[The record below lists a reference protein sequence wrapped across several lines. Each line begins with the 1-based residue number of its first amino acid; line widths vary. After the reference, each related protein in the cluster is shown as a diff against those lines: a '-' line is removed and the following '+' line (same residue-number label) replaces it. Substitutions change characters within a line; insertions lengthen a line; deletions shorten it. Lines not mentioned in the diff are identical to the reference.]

1 MDSTDTQY
9 IFAIAL
15 HRHRELGLVAGAY
28 LISPISDDTYKIE
41 KNVIVDSAVIHSD
54 RITTDQSEIIRSI
67 QEISE
72 KSLLKLFGRDAKT
85 FNELLQKVQSDENLN
100 SYIRNYIDRRICKAV
115 EKAASANIPIYI
127 RERNANNIYKE
138 KQLIYHT
145 EVTSPIF
152 RFELDEF
159 GMKYSLK
166 IQHQTS
172 ILTLLPGVFELLT
185 VEPCLIRVANGIYKV
200 EGIDGRKFVPYMT
213 KQFVTIP
220 QQSVQKY
227 METFVLNAVRS
238 NQVEAVGFEINEQK
252 NRPKPILTLDERLS
266 GGACL
271 TLSFQY
277 GNKVISANTPA
288 VNEVKLSFRNNSYTF
303 TRLTRNPEKEEKIKQ
318 QLIKTWRLTKV
329 GENEYFPGKPENG
342 EFDHYQVIEWLNTNY
357 KLLQDEGFEIHQKFR
372 QTNYYL
378 SGFDLNLRLTES
390 IDWFDLYGMVRI
402 GEFEIPFVYF
412 RKHIVKNIREFTLPN
427 GQVFI
432 LPDEWFAKYRTI
444 LMLGKEEGE
453 SIKLSKASAAIIA
466 GSSLETQ
473 SISSFTEKLKN
484 INAKGVTLPHNLQ
497 AKLREYQT
505 LGFAWLKTL
514 VENGLNGCLA
524 DDMGLGK
531 TLQTIALLLSELEA
545 NDFKTGQEH
554 CSLVVAPT
562 SIIYNWQKEFEKFAP
577 QVKVGIYH
585 GTQRD
590 KSHKIFQ
597 QNHVVITSYG
607 TIRNDIDLFK
617 DFAFRYVVLDE
628 SQTIKNPASK
638 IYRCVLLLKTKKSL
652 CLSGTPIENNLFD
665 LWSQMNFLNRGML
678 GGLKVFREEFAIPIE
693 RKNDAE
699 KQKQLKKLIEPLI
712 MRRTKEQVA
721 KELPPLTEQIIY
733 CEMTDEQG
741 KAYEAEKSKARRLI
755 LDSLEQSKPE
765 SSTINVLSALT
776 RLRQLANHPAMLDE
790 YSNLSSGKF
799 EEVTQMIE
807 SVIAENHKILIFS
820 SFVKHLAQVE
830 TYLQNNGIGY
840 EMLTGSTTDRSD
852 VVEEFQNNP
861 EKKIF
866 LISLKAGGVGLNL
879 TAADYIF
886 ILDPWWNPAAEMQA
900 ASRAHRIGQTRS
912 VFVYRFITRNTVEE
926 KIVKLQAHKENLAH
940 EFVNSNNPMI
950 LLNKEQ
956 LISLV
961 E

>member
-54 RITTDQSEIIRSI
+54 RITIDQSEILRNV

-72 KSLLKLFGRDAKT
+72 KSLLKLFGREAKT
-85 FNELLQKVQSDENLN
+85 FNELLQKVQNDENLN
-100 SYIRNYIDRRICKAV
+100 SYIRNYIDRRICKAI
-115 EKAASANIPIYI
+115 EKAASANIPIFI
-127 RERNANNIYKE
+127 RERNANSLYKE
-138 KQLIYHT
+138 KQ
-145 EVTSPIF
+145 VTFHSDVASPIF
-152 RFELDEF
+152 RFELDEN
-159 GMKYSLK
+159 GIKYSLK
-166 IQHQTS
+166 VQHGS
-172 ILTLLPGVFELLT
+172 KILTLIPGNFELLT
-185 VEPCLIRVANGIYKV
+185 VEPCLIRVSNGIYKV

-213 KQFVTIP
+213 KEFVTIP

-227 METFVLNAVRS
+227 METFVLNAVRNNS
-238 NQVEAVGFEINEQK
+238 VEAIGFEVTEQK
-252 NRPKPILTLDERLS
+252 NRPKPILILDERLA

-277 GNKVISANTPA
+277 GNKLISANTPA
-288 VNEVKLSFRNNSYTF
+288 VNEVKLSHRGNSYTF
-303 TRLTRNPEKEEKIKQ
+303 TRLTRNSEKEDKIRQ
-318 QLIKTWRLTKV
+318 QLTKVWHLNKV
-329 GENEYFPGKPENG
+329 GENEYFPGNPANN
-342 EFDHYQVIEWLNTNY
+342 EFDHYMVIEWLNSNY
-357 KLLQDEGFEIHQKFR
+357 KLLQDEGFEIQQKFR
-372 QTNYYL
+372 QTNYFISDFEL
-378 SGFDLNLRLTES
+378 KLKLTES

-402 GEFEIPFVYF
+402 GEFDIPFVYF
-412 RKHIVKNIREFTLPN
+412 RKHIVKNIREYTLPN
-427 GQVFI
+427 GQIFI
-432 LPDEWFAKYRTI
+432 LPEEWFAKYRTV
-444 LMLGKEEGE
+444 LMLGREDGK
-453 SIKLSKASAAIIA
+453 SIKLSKASAAILT
-466 GSSLETQ
+466 GSGLETD
-473 SISSFTEKLKN
+473 SISNFTDKLKN
-484 INAKGVTLPHNLQ
+484 ITAKGISLPTTLQ
-497 AKLREYQT
+497 ATLRDYQT
-505 LGFAWLKTL
+505 IGFAWLKTL

-531 TLQTIALLLSELEA
+531 TLQTITLLLSELEA
-545 NDFKTGQEH
+545 NEFKTGEGQ
-554 CSLVVAPT
+554 CSLVITPT
-562 SIIYNWQKEFEKFAP
+562 SIMYNWQKEFEKFAP
-577 QVKVGIYH
+577 RVKVGIYH

-590 KSHKIFQ
+590 KSHKMFL

-607 TIRNDIDLFK
+607 TIRNDIDIFK
-617 DFAFRYVVLDE
+617 DFVFRYVVLDE

-638 IYRCVLLLKTKKSL
+638 IYRCVLLLKTKKNL

-693 RKNDAE
+693 RKYDAE

-712 MRRTKEQVA
+712 LRRTKEQVA
-721 KELPPLTEQIIY
+721 KELPPITEQIVY
-733 CEMTDEQG
+733 CEMTDEQS

-755 LDSLEQSKPE
+755 LDSLEQNKPD
-765 SSTINVLSALT
+765 STTINVLAALT

-790 YSNLSSGKF
+790 YPNLSSGKF

-820 SFVKHLAQVE
+820 SFVKHLVQVE
-830 TYLQNNGIGY
+830 AYLQSAGIGY

-900 ASRAHRIGQTRS
+900 ASRAHRIGQTKS

-940 EFVNSNNPMI
+940 EFVNTNNPMI

>member
-1 MDSTDTQY
+1 MDSTDTQH

-28 LISPISDDTYKIE
+28 LISPISDDTFKIE

-54 RITTDQSEIIRSI
+54 RITTDQSEILRSI

-85 FNELLQKVQSDENLN
+85 FNELLQKLQNDENLN

-115 EKAASANIPIYI
+115 EKAASSDIPIFI
-127 RERNANNIYKE
+127 RERNANNLYKE
-138 KQLIYHT
+138 KQVIYYPDPA
-145 EVTSPIF
+145 SPIF
-152 RFELDEF
+152 RFELDEN
-159 GMKYSLK
+159 GIMYSLK
-166 IQHQTS
+166 VQHNKT
-172 ILTLLPGVFELLT
+172 ILTLSPGSFELLT
-185 VEPCLIRVANGIYKV
+185 VEPCLIRVVNGIYKV
-200 EGIDGRKFVPYMT
+200 EGIDGRKFLPYMT
-213 KQFVTIP
+213 KEYVTIP
-220 QQSVQKY
+220 PQSVQKY
-227 METFVLNAVRS
+227 METFVLNAVRN
-238 NQVEAVGFEINEQK
+238 NQVEAIGFEISEQK
-252 NRPKPILTLDERLS
+252 NRPKPTLTLEERLA

-277 GNKVISANTPA
+277 GNKTISANTPA
-288 VNEVKLSFRNNSYTF
+288 INEVKLSHRGNTYTF
-303 TRLTRNPEKEEKIKQ
+303 TRLTRNTEKEEKIKQ
-318 QLIKTWRLTKV
+318 QLAKLWHLQKI
-329 GENEYFPGKPENG
+329 GENEYFPGKPVNDEL
-342 EFDHYQVIEWLNTNY
+342 DHYHVIEWLNQNY
-357 KLLQDEGFEIHQKFR
+357 QPLQEEGFEILQKYR
-372 QTNYYL
+372 QTNYYI
-378 SGFDLNLRLTES
+378 SGYNLNLRLTEG
-390 IDWFDLYGMVRI
+390 IDWFDLYGMVKI
-402 GEFEIPFVYF
+402 GDFEIPFVYF
-412 RKHIVKNIREFTLPN
+412 RKHIVKNNREFTLPN

-432 LPDEWFAKYRTI
+432 LPEEWFAKYRTI
-444 LMLGKEEGE
+444 LMLGKEDGK
-453 SIKLSKASAAIIA
+453 SLKLSKASAAILA
-466 GSSLETQ
+466 SSGLSDE
-473 SISSFTEKLKN
+473 SISNFTQKIKN
-484 INAKGVTLPHNLQ
+484 INAKSITIPATLKATLRDYQ
-497 AKLREYQT
+497 AT
-505 LGFAWLKTL
+505 GFSWLKTL
-514 VENGLNGCLA
+514 ADNNLNGCLA

-531 TLQTIALLLSELEA
+531 TLQTITLILSELEA
-545 NDFKTGQEH
+545 NEFKTGEGY

-577 QVKVGIYH
+577 RVKVGLYH
-585 GTQRD
+585 GTQRE
-590 KSHKIFQ
+590 KSQKMFL

-617 DFAFRYVVLDE
+617 DFVFRLVVLDE

-638 IYRCVLLLKTKKSL
+638 IYRCVLLLKTHKNL
-652 CLSGTPIENNLFD
+652 CLSGTPIENNLYD

-693 RKNDAE
+693 RKNDTE
-699 KQKQLKKLIEPLI
+699 KQKQLKKIIEPLI

-733 CEMTDEQG
+733 CEMTEEQG

-765 SSTINVLSALT
+765 SSSINVLAALT
-776 RLRQLANHPAMLDE
+776 RLRQLANHPAMLDD
-790 YSNLSSGKF
+790 YSNLTSGKF
-799 EEVTQMIE
+799 DEVTQMIE

-820 SFVKHLAQVE
+820 SFVKHLVQVE
-830 TYLQNNGIGY
+830 SYLQNNNIGY

-861 EKKIF
+861 EKKVF

-900 ASRAHRIGQTRS
+900 ASRAHRIGQTKN

-926 KIVKLQAHKENLAH
+926 KIIKLQAHKENLAH
-940 EFVNSNNPMI
+940 EFVNTNNPMI